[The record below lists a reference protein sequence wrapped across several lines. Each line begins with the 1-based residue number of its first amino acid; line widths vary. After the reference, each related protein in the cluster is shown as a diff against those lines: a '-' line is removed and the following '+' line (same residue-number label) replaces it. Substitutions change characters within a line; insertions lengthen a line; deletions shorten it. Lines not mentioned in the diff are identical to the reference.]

1 MNAPAKG
8 GRPPSMAKMAQRAL
22 RQVQLQ
28 ALDELARR
36 AASGNT
42 NALRMLREI
51 ADEKTTDRP

>member
-8 GRPPSMAKMAQRAL
+8 GRPASIAKAAQRAL
-22 RQVQLQ
+22 RQIQMQ